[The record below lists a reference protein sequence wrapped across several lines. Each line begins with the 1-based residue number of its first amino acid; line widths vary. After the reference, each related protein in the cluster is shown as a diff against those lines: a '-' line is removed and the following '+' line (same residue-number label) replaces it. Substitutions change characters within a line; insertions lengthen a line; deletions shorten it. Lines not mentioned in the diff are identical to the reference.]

1 MGGVP
6 PSGEVLKGF
15 LEEVMKVLQA
25 WKRLEVVSQKLDGGL
40 RSGKQIPPPREV
52 VTEPLL
58 VVACLPGERGSVP
71 LGCGL

>member
-1 MGGVP
+1 MGEVT

-40 RSGKQIPPPREV
+40 LWEADSFS
-52 VTEPLL
+52 
-58 VVACLPGERGSVP
+58 PGG
-71 LGCGL
+71 GH